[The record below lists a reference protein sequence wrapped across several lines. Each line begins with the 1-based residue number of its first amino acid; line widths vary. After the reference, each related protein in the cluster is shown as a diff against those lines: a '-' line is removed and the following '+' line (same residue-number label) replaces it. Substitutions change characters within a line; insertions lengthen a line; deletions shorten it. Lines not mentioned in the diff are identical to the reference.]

1 MDHSNSRHP
10 REGGDLY
17 YNKENAER
25 EIPAF
30 AGMTALVRSL
40 ATLAGMTFLLVSC
53 IVVHDFGEY
62 WGKGYVDPA
71 LAGTWL
77 DGKGNS
83 MTFLKDGDSYKVFY
97 SQRDEE
103 IEAARTLKLGD
114 ATFLMVKEK
123 KRNISGSLNLYAFVG
138 GKLSFYVPNPDKKDD
153 FIANYGNSG
162 IRVNRNSVEVEKL
175 EPQIADVLLKITQ
188 EPKYWEISKTY
199 ARAKLEK

>member
-1 MDHSNSRHP
+1 
-10 REGGDLY
+10 
-17 YNKENAER
+17 
-25 EIPAF
+25 
-30 AGMTALVRSL
+30 MTCKKTSALLL
-40 ATLAGMTFLLVSC
+40 AFLLASC

-62 WGKGYVDPA
+62 WGQGYVDPA

-83 MTFLKDGDSYKVFY
+83 VTFLKNGDSYKIYY

-103 IEAARTLKLGD
+103 IEAARTLKLDD

-123 KRNISGSLNLYAFVG
+123 KRNISGSLNLYAFVN
-138 GKLSFYVPNPDKKDD
+138 GKMVFYVPNSAERDA

-162 IRVNRNSVEVEKL
+162 IRINRNSVDIAKL
-175 EPQIADVLLKITQ
+175 TPEIAAVLLKITQ
-188 EPKYWEISKTY
+188 EPKYWEVSKTY